1 MLLKCIRESESRRM
15 SRVIRVMGVIRVMML
30 NIIK

>member
-1 MLLKCIRESESRRM
+1 MLLKSIPGSESRRM
-15 SRVIRVMGVIRVMML
+15 SRVIRVIGVIRVMML